1 MMFIRPLQKSDS
13 TVFHTENGDG
23 MSLTNLLDAID
34 ATDHRA
40 SPSTKISRRGFTLIE
55 LLVVL
60 AIVALLATLAMPRY
74 FQSIDTAKET
84 ILADNLRIARETI
97 DKFYGDT
104 GRYPESLDELVEK
117 KYLRALP
124 VDPITESTSTW
135 VIVPPDD
142 ADKGNVYS
150 IKSGA
155 PGSDRNGKPFVEL

>member
-1 MMFIRPLQKSDS
+1 MKKFCS
-13 TVFHTENGDG
+13 
-23 MSLTNLLDAID
+23 SL
-34 ATDHRA
+34 
-40 SPSTKISRRGFTLIE
+40 SRRLGFTLIE

-60 AIVALLATLAMPRY
+60 AIVALLLTLAMPRY
-74 FQSIDTAKET
+74 FQSIDSSKET
-84 ILADNLRIARETI
+84 ILRDNLRTTRDTI

-104 GRYPESLDELVEK
+104 GRYPKSLDELVEK

-124 VDPITESTSTW
+124 LDPITDSTATW

-155 PGSDRNGKPFVEL
+155 PGNSKDGKPYADF